1 MRAPRS
7 LPATIIYWVVV
18 LLLCVA
24 VGEASVRAWGF
35 LPVYSFQ
42 AKGIPYTLRFKLD
55 QDLLF
60 QFLPD
65 AKHSINS
72 LGFRDRNFTVKDS
85 ARKRILVV
93 GDSFPAGLFVL
104 PQETFP
110 KRLQELVPSSE
121 VLNLGVQGYGPDQ
134 ELLVLRK
141 YGAALKPD
149 AVIWSIFPSNDYND
163 LIKNRLF
170 KQAQSSE
177 LVALKPNA
185 VSAELPL
192 LRSSMLVRFLLNKH
206 FLPEEAEARLQPILF
221 VDSEAPAP
229 VDAGTIS
236 LMKEIAKN
244 FKAEAAV
251 LNAALLA
258 VVIPSM
264 EQSQQGASADNSLNL
279 ATVALLKEAGIAFVD
294 LSAAFAGH
302 PEFYTAE
309 EHHLSVAGHQAA
321 AIQIAEQR
329 GATSA
334 SPLLTP

>member
-18 LLLCVA
+18 ALLCVA

-35 LPVYSFQ
+35 LPVYAFQ

-55 QDLLF
+55 EDLLF

-65 AKHSINS
+65 PEHSINS
-72 LGFRDRNFTVKDS
+72 LGFRDHSLMPKDS
-85 ARKRILVV
+85 AKKRILVV
-93 GDSFPAGLFVL
+93 GDSFPAGLFVS
-104 PQETFP
+104 PEDTFP
-110 KRLQELVPSSE
+110 KRLEELLPRSE

-141 YGAALKPD
+141 YGAALTPD

-170 KQAQSSE
+170 VQSSKGE
-177 LVALKPNA
+177 LVTSKPNA
-185 VSAELPL
+185 VGAELPL
-192 LRSSMLVRFLLNKH
+192 LRSSMLVRFLLNKR
-206 FLPEEAEARLQPILF
+206 FLPEDAEARLQPLLF

-229 VDAGTIS
+229 VGAGTIS
-236 LMKEIAKN
+236 LMKAVARN
-244 FKAEAAV
+244 FKAEAAA
-251 LNAALLA
+251 LNATLLA

-264 EQSQQGASADNSLNL
+264 EQSQQGASAEHSLNQ
-279 ATVALLKEAGIAFVD
+279 ATVSLLKESGIAVVD
-294 LSAAFAGH
+294 LSAVFAGH

-309 EHHLSVAGHQAA
+309 EHHLSVVGHQAA
-321 AIQIAEQR
+321 AAEIARRENA
-329 GATSA
+329 GS
-334 SPLLTP
+334 SIE